1 MKWFSKEKSL
11 NKFAAI
17 NLGIGVVLILLG
29 SDILMAG
36 LFLKFFSNLIIQY
49 SDFPALNY
57 TQISQLKETVP
68 NNVWL
73 TEISGI
79 EHLVQRLHFENIG
92 SEGLTY
98 MGIGSGF
105 LLSGIPMLVAAKK
118 EVDQIRRTKE
128 FLKEDFQN
136 INDKLVS
143 FIPIL
148 QHTLSDLKGSE
159 KILDQLISKRITPI
173 EVMVQHYA
181 LMSFTLWDSAVG
193 RMRDL
198 EKDEQKKI
206 HKLHQFLIDS
216 NNFLEPSN
224 DSMAMALRRILSSD
238 ENSLEIKRKEM
249 KSFLIDTLENNLHN
263 YDVIYERFRIELND
277 IAWMKMKDWKKI
289 EIKPVSTGAPIK

>member
-17 NLGIGVVLILLG
+17 NLGIGAILILLG
-29 SDILMAG
+29 LDIIMAG

-49 SDFPALNY
+49 SDLPVLNY
-57 TQISQLKETVP
+57 TQISQLKETMP
-68 NNVWL
+68 NNIWL
-73 TEISGI
+73 NEIHGI
-79 EHLVQRLHFENIG
+79 EQLVQRLHFENIG

-105 LLSGIPMLVAAKK
+105 LLSGIPMIVAAKK

-128 FLKEDFQN
+128 FLREDFEN
-136 INDKLVS
+136 INRKLVLS
-143 FIPIL
+143 IPIL
-148 QHTLSDLKGSE
+148 RHTLSDLKSSE
-159 KILDQLISKRITPI
+159 KILDDLISKKITPI

-206 HKLHQFLIDS
+206 HKLHQFLMDS

-224 DSMAMALRRILSSD
+224 DSMAMALRRILSS
-238 ENSLEIKRKEM
+238 EESSLEMKRREM
-249 KSFLIDTLENNLHN
+249 KSFLIETLENNLHN
-263 YDVIYERFRIELND
+263 YDLIYKRFLIELND
-277 IAWMKMKDWKKI
+277 IIWMKVKDWEKLETEPLSI
-289 EIKPVSTGAPIK
+289 GAPIK